1 MLKLIGRV
9 LRKYILTGVGY
20 LEKLTVK
27 AYWRISTSVGPLV
40 GAAWTEARSVAA
52 ASDLKNL
59 MMGKGR
65 DQ

>member
-1 MLKLIGRV
+1 MLKLIGTV

-27 AYWRISTSVGPLV
+27 AYWRISISVGPLV

>member
-1 MLKLIGRV
+1 MFKLFDTV
-9 LRKYILTGVGY
+9 LSKHVLTGVGY

-27 AYWRISTSVGPLV
+27 AYWRISISVGPLV

-59 MMGKGR
+59 MMGKGK